1 MIRFQKEGLN
11 CSVSTDDPGIMIT
24 TLLTDYHIVTDEM
37 GLSVS
42 DLKEMVSDIF
52 GLKVLKF
59 YYHKLFF
66 FYLEYKSCKVGLLT

>member
-42 DLKEMVSDIF
+42 DLKEMVSKCISAEF
-52 GLKVLKF
+52 GLESSKVL
-59 YYHKLFF
+59 
-66 FYLEYKSCKVGLLT
+66 